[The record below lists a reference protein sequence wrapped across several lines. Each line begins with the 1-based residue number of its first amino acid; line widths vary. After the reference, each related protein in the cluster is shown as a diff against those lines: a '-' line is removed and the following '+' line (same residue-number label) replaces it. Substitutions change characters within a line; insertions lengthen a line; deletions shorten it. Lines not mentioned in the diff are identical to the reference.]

1 MSREEYPGDNNDSS
15 GYRERILDKI
25 TGYRERFPW
34 LKSRNKLSGKPLMVE
49 VLDELA
55 YIETQLRADVELA
68 EARAAAAADEVSVSR
83 RSDKR
88 L

>member
-1 MSREEYPGDNNDSS
+1 MSRKENPGDDNNSS
-15 GYRERILDKI
+15 GYRECLDPLDKI

-34 LKSRNKLSGKPLMVE
+34 LKSRNKLSGNPLMVE

-68 EARAAAAADEVSVSR
+68 EARAAAAR
-83 RSDKR
+83 RSVCLAKE
-88 L
+88 